1 MRIILFICFFIFSF
15 DVFAQETVYPLIY
28 NKNINNVNIEKRSN
42 YVSFLP
48 FFDDFTSFSK
58 SANLWLDNDVYF
70 NNSFCIH
77 PLNYGVAT
85 FDGLDSSGN
94 PYNNSVV
101 NLSGIADNLTSV
113 KINLQGLVNVYF
125 SFFYQK
131 KGRGDEPEAQDSLNL
146 YFKKDSVWHNVWN
159 IVPDSCNSDSLF
171 FKANILIPD
180 SFCVSE
186 FQFKFSNYGSL
197 NGAFDN
203 WHIDNVLVSDD
214 SNLHQYQDI
223 SFS

>member
-85 FDGLDSSGN
+85 FDGLDSLGN

-125 SFFYQK
+125 SFFYQ
-131 KGRGDEPEAQDSLNL
+131 E
-146 YFKKDSVWHNVWN
+146 SVPKREIQNRQ
-159 IVPDSCNSDSLF
+159 NSSFFGLF
-171 FKANILIPD
+171 RKRKLRTG
-180 SFCVSE
+180 
-186 FQFKFSNYGSL
+186 FSRRTRR
-197 NGAFDN
+197 
-203 WHIDNVLVSDD
+203 
-214 SNLHQYQDI
+214 
-223 SFS
+223 